1 MGRLGAYKIDLKG
14 QEDAV
19 AAYQWLV
26 DSDFFAALDVEDIHN
41 GHVAVDLSV
50 TKVSG
55 EYDLSFRMKGDV
67 SVPCDRCL
75 DDMSIDIDTGGELK
89 VRLGADFADDGDV
102 VVVPE
107 LEGTINVSWYIYEFI
122 SLAVPLK
129 HVHAPGKCNRE
140 MSEQL
145 EKHIV
150 SDVENSEVDGQVDSR
165 WAELEKL
172 NFEEELNND

>member
-14 QEDAV
+14 QEEAV
-19 AAYQWLV
+19 ASYRWLV
-26 DSDFFAALDVEDIHN
+26 DSDFFAALDVEDVRN

-50 TKVSG
+50 AKASG
-55 EYDLSFRMKGDV
+55 EYDLTFNLKGTV
-67 SVPCDRCL
+67 AVPCDRCL
-75 DDMSIDIDTGGELK
+75 DDMDIDIDTDGDLK

-122 SLAVPLK
+122 SLAIPLK
-129 HVHAPGKCNRE
+129 HVHAPGKCNKE

-145 EKHIV
+145 DKHTV
-150 SDVENSEVDGQVDSR
+150 SDIDGGDADGQIDSR

>member
-19 AAYQWLV
+19 AAYEWLV

-102 VVVPE
+102 VWC
-107 LEGTINVSWYIYEFI
+107 L
-122 SLAVPLK
+122 SLR
-129 HVHAPGKCNRE
+129 GR
-140 MSEQL
+140 
-145 EKHIV
+145 
-150 SDVENSEVDGQVDSR
+150 
-165 WAELEKL
+165 
-172 NFEEELNND
+172 